1 MKSILA
7 CLTAFLLAAV
17 VDDRYVGATAAAD
30 TLPATSIGPAVL
42 DDWGNRFTSLGA
54 SVPENSLRT
63 QIRTTIAQ
71 LAMFDAVNA
80 VLEGPYR
87 PFAST
92 PASAPGASPEAAAI
106 RAAYIVALNEFPTQ
120 AATIDSAYAA
130 SIAAVPASPEAI
142 ADGIVVGEAA
152 ANGVLAAR
160 VGDHRNDP
168 ELEGYSPASGPGAW
182 IPTPPAFANPQ
193 TPFLRFV
200 TPFGYHDPARFRPHG
215 PPDLDHRTYTA
226 DYNEIEDLGRATDTS
241 RTAEQ
246 SATALFWS
254 PSASALWS
262 ANVRSLASSM
272 DLLTAARFEAIGL
285 AAVSNSLI
293 ACWDAKYTYVF
304 WRPVTGIPAG
314 DTDGNTETEPDAE
327 WTPFITTPS
336 HPEYPSAHTTVGAG
350 TLGLY
355 KEWFGT
361 DHFPLD
367 FKGNAGAVRQYTS
380 ATEMLAEEGNARV
393 WGGMHWRHS
402 TEVGARLGRRVGAY
416 TATHLLM
423 PRRGTDRDGDEEE
436 EDRGCAAGAPR
447 HPQAVGYALARFD
460 LRPSGLEGLG
470 SREVGGLEDGLGP
483 GPVPTLE
490 PEPFGPDDVRQR
502 VTNR

>member
-1 MKSILA
+1 MKSILV
-7 CLTAFLLAAV
+7 CVTAFLLVALA
-17 VDDRYVGATAAAD
+17 DDRYIGARAAAD
-30 TLPATSIGPAVL
+30 TVPATSTGPAVL

-63 QIRTTIAQ
+63 QVRTTIAQ

-80 VLEGPYR
+80 VLDGPYR
-87 PFAST
+87 PFASK
-92 PASAPGASPEAAAI
+92 PASAADASPEAAAI
-106 RAAYIVALNEFPTQ
+106 RAAYVVALREFPTK

-168 ELEGYSPASGPGAW
+168 DLEGYTPASGPGVW

-200 TPFGYHDPARFRPHG
+200 TPFGYDDPARFRPHA
-215 PPDLDHRTYTA
+215 PRALDSRTYTA
-226 DYNEIEDLGRATDTS
+226 NYEEIKDLGRATDTS

-272 DLLTAARFEAIGL
+272 DLLTAARFEATGI
-285 AAVSNSLI
+285 AAVTNSLI
-293 ACWDAKYTYVF
+293 AVWDAKYTYMF
-304 WRPVTGIPAG
+304 WRPVTAIRAG
-314 DTDGNTETEPDAE
+314 DTDGNSETDPDPA

-336 HPEYPSAHTTVGAG
+336 HPEYPAAHTTVGAG
-350 TLGLY
+350 ALAFYTV
-355 KEWFGT
+355 WFET
-361 DHFPLD
+361 DEFPLA

-380 ATEMLAEEGNARV
+380 VAEIHAEEGNARV

-402 TEVGARLGRRVGAY
+402 TEVGTRLGSRVGKY
-416 TATHLLM
+416 TATHLLKA
-423 PRRGTDRDGDEEE
+423 RRRTERDRDEDEEE
-436 EDRGCAAGAPR
+436 D
-447 HPQAVGYALARFD
+447 AR
-460 LRPSGLEGLG
+460 
-470 SREVGGLEDGLGP
+470 
-483 GPVPTLE
+483 
-490 PEPFGPDDVRQR
+490 
-502 VTNR
+502 